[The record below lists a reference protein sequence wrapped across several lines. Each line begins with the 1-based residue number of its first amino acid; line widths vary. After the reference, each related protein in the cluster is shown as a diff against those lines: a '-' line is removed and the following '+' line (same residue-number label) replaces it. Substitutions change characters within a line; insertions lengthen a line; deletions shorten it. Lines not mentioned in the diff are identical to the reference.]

1 MKNGLRQARE
11 DKSWRVGWIK
21 ALVEVQKSYKVE
33 ELRGKKKSYNCI
45 LRHKREEWGA
55 SSKAFGWSLDQKEKK
70 VGKTKNEILM
80 NW

>member
-1 MKNGLRQARE
+1 M
-11 DKSWRVGWIK
+11 
-21 ALVEVQKSYKVE
+21 QKSYKVE
-33 ELRGKKKSYNCI
+33 ELRGKEKEKSYNCI
-45 LRHKREEWGA
+45 LRQKREEWGA